1 MNKKKVLPALEQRIF
16 KIAENYASLIEKRL
30 LEALKETE
38 EASTAM
44 LEINDGIRMLNH
56 VAATLEKIS
65 RLSQDNDKAACNQD

>member
-1 MNKKKVLPALEQRIF
+1 MNKKKVLPALEQRIV

-65 RLSQDNDKAACNQD
+65 RLSQDNDKGGL